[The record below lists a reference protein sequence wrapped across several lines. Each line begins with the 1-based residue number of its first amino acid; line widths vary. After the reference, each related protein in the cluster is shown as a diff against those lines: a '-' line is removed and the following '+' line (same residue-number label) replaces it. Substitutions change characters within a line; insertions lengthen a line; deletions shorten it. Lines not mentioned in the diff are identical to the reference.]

1 MATMLGEVKCSNTDC
16 NKTIEFHHDGMQ
28 YANCKYQVQCTEC
41 DTIITFSGTG
51 TRKFLGETLG
61 DRPEAKEIE
70 G

>member
-16 NKTIEFHHDGMQ
+16 NKTIEFHHEGMQ
-28 YANCKYQVQCTEC
+28 YANCKYNVTCVDCGTA
-41 DTIITFSGTG
+41 TIFSGTG

-61 DRPEAKEIE
+61 NRPEATEIE